1 MKKALSKPSG
11 NSALSVLRK
20 GVSMLI
26 KYDIATISII
36 FAILL
41 AIFIATSNPMRLGFS
56 LTSVSKDVAI
66 FAIVGMAQ
74 MATLAVGQ
82 FNLAVG
88 AIGGASA
95 MVCGYLINLPTA
107 GNMDVEKY
115 VQAEIGLALPWVV
128 GLLAGLAVGLLLGVL
143 QGWLITK
150 TKINP
155 FIISLALISVIHGL
169 NMGITQNIYF
179 RKLPKGFTDINNIT
193 IPKATADVGQKTT
206 FGFPLVFLITI
217 VIMLVVWLI
226 YNRTALGRKMLATG
240 VSKRAADFAGID
252 SNKYIICAHALS
264 GLLCALGGMFT
275 ASKLSAAQTSTGDNW
290 LLYSFAAPIL
300 GGTLLNG
307 GKVAIIGTMIGAGI
321 MTIITTVLAV
331 LKLDAFTHQIFIGG
345 ILLLAVILNRGRES
359 LSKQQDRAL
368 LEAQESADG
377 VHVEG

>member
-1 MKKALSKPSG
+1 
-11 NSALSVLRK
+11 
-20 GVSMLI
+20 MLI

-95 MVCGYLINLPTA
+95 MVCGYLINLPTL
-107 GNMDVEKY
+107 GNMEVEKY

-128 GLLAGLAVGLLLGVL
+128 GLLAGLAVGILLGVL

-169 NMGITQNIYF
+169 NMGIIDICF
-179 RKLPKGFTDINNIT
+179 RRLPKGF
-193 IPKATADVGQKTT
+193 
-206 FGFPLVFLITI
+206 
-217 VIMLVVWLI
+217 I
-226 YNRTALGRKMLATG
+226 YKQYYDTE
-240 VSKRAADFAGID
+240 
-252 SNKYIICAHALS
+252 
-264 GLLCALGGMFT
+264 
-275 ASKLSAAQTSTGDNW
+275 GDRRNQ
-290 LLYSFAAPIL
+290 A
-300 GGTLLNG
+300 
-307 GKVAIIGTMIGAGI
+307 K
-321 MTIITTVLAV
+321 
-331 LKLDAFTHQIFIGG
+331 
-345 ILLLAVILNRGRES
+345 LLLVSRWS
-359 LSKQQDRAL
+359 LS
-368 LEAQESADG
+368 
-377 VHVEG
+377 

>member
-1 MKKALSKPSG
+1 MIKR
-11 NSALSVLRK
+11 VLAK
-20 GVSMLI
+20 II
-26 KYDIATISII
+26 KYDIATISVI

-41 AIFIATSNPMRLGFS
+41 AVLIATSNPTRLGFS
-56 LTSVSKDVAI
+56 LTSISKDVAI
-66 FAIVGMAQ
+66 YAIVGMAQ

-95 MVCGYLINLPTA
+95 MVCGYLINLPTS
-107 GNMDVEKY
+107 GNMEVEKY
-115 VQAEIGLALPWVV
+115 VQAEIGLAVPWVV
-128 GLLAGLAVGLLLGVL
+128 GVLVGLAVGLLLGVI

-169 NMGITQNIYF
+169 NMGITENIYF
-179 RKLPKGFTDINNIT
+179 RRLPEGFTNLNNIT
-193 IPKATADVGQKTT
+193 IPQATAKTGQTST
-206 FGFPLVFLITI
+206 FGFPLVFIITI
-217 VIMLVVWLI
+217 AIMVIIWLL

-240 VSKRAADFAGID
+240 VSKRAADFAGIN
-252 SNKYIICAHALS
+252 SNKYVMYAHALS
-264 GLLCALGGMFT
+264 GLLCALAGMFT

-345 ILLLAVILNRGRES
+345 ILLLAFILNRGRET
-359 LSKQQDRAL
+359 LSKQQDKAL
-368 LEAQESADG
+368 IENQESAAA
-377 VHVEG
+377 VHIER

>member
-1 MKKALSKPSG
+1 M
-11 NSALSVLRK
+11 RK

-26 KYDIATISII
+26 KYDIATISVI
-36 FAILL
+36 FVILL
-41 AIFIATSNPMRLGFS
+41 TVLISTSNPTRLGFS
-56 LTSVSKDVAI
+56 LTSISKDVAI

-107 GNMDVEKY
+107 GNMEVEKY
-115 VQAEIGLALPWVV
+115 VQAEIGLALPWVI
-128 GLLAGLAVGLLLGVL
+128 GLLAGLVVGILLGIL

-169 NMGITQNIYF
+169 NMGITENIYF
-179 RKLPKGFTDINNIT
+179 RNLPAGFKNLNSIT
-193 IPKATADVGQKTT
+193 IPKATAEVGKTST
-206 FGFPLVFLITI
+206 FGFPLVFIITI
-217 VIMLVVWLI
+217 VIMFVIWLL

-240 VSKRAADFAGID
+240 VSNRAADFAGID
-252 SNKYIICAHALS
+252 SSKYIIYAHALS
-264 GLLCALGGMFT
+264 GLLCALAGMFT

-307 GKVAIIGTMIGAGI
+307 GKVAIIGTMVGAGI
-321 MTIITTVLAV
+321 MTVITTVLAV

-345 ILLLAVILNRGRES
+345 ILLLAFILNRGRES

-368 LEAQESADG
+368 LEAHESS
-377 VHVEG
+377 EGAHIEG

>member
-1 MKKALSKPSG
+1 MIKR
-11 NSALSVLRK
+11 VLAK
-20 GVSMLI
+20 II
-26 KYDIATISII
+26 KYDIATISVI

-41 AIFIATSNPMRLGFS
+41 AVLIATSNPTRLGFS
-56 LTSVSKDVAI
+56 LTSISKDVAI
-66 FAIVGMAQ
+66 YAIVGMAQ

-95 MVCGYLINLPTA
+95 MVCGYLINLPTP
-107 GNMDVEKY
+107 GNMEVEKY
-115 VQAEIGLALPWVV
+115 VQAEIGLAVPWVV
-128 GLLAGLAVGLLLGVL
+128 GVLVGLAVGLLLGVI

-169 NMGITQNIYF
+169 NMGITENIYF
-179 RKLPKGFTDINNIT
+179 RRLPEGFTNLNNIT
-193 IPKATADVGQKTT
+193 IPQATAKTGQTST
-206 FGFPLVFLITI
+206 FGFPLVFIITI
-217 VIMLVVWLI
+217 AIMVIIWLL

-240 VSKRAADFAGID
+240 VSKRAADFAGIN
-252 SNKYIICAHALS
+252 SNKYVMYAHALS
-264 GLLCALGGMFT
+264 GLLCALAGMFT

-345 ILLLAVILNRGRES
+345 ILLLAFILNRGRET
-359 LSKQQDRAL
+359 LSKQQDKAL
-368 LEAQESADG
+368 IENQESAAA
-377 VHVEG
+377 VHIER

>member
-1 MKKALSKPSG
+1 MLKKGLSKI
-11 NSALSVLRK
+11 
-20 GVSMLI
+20 I
-26 KYDIATISII
+26 KYDLASISVI

-41 AIFIATSNPMRLGFS
+41 AVLISTSNPSRLGFS
-56 LTSVSKDVAI
+56 LTSISKDVAI

-95 MVCGYLINLPTA
+95 MVCGYLINLPTS
-107 GNMDVEKY
+107 GNMAVEQY
-115 VQAEIGLALPWVV
+115 TQAEIGLAIPWGIGILV
-128 GLLAGLAVGLLLGVL
+128 GLAAGLLLGL
-143 QGWLITK
+143 MQGWLITK

-169 NMGITQNIYF
+169 NMGITENIYF
-179 RKLPKGFTDINNIT
+179 RKLPEAFTNLNNIT
-193 IPKATADVGQKTT
+193 IPQATAKAGQTTT
-206 FGFPLVFLITI
+206 FGFPLVFIIT
-217 VIMLVVWLI
+217 VGLMFVLWVL

-240 VSKRAADFAGID
+240 VSKRAADFAGIN
-252 SNKYIICAHALS
+252 SNKYIMYAHALS
-264 GLLCALGGMFT
+264 GLLCALAGMFT

-307 GKVAIIGTMIGAGI
+307 GKVAIVGTMIGAGI

-345 ILLLAVILNRGRES
+345 ILLVAFILNRGRET
-359 LSKQQDRAL
+359 LSKQQDRVL
-368 LEAQESADG
+368 LEAQESAAARI
-377 VHVEG
+377 ER